1 MTCAT
6 STGRKPMYQPEPI
19 DTAHILLPDDIT
31 ELLERIAENTHEVWS
46 QQRMKEG
53 WTYGSSRSDT
63 DRKHPCLLPYD
74 ELPETEKVYDRIISE
89 NVLKVV
95 YALGYE
101 IKRKE
106 G

>member
-1 MTCAT
+1 
-6 STGRKPMYQPEPI
+6 MYQPEPI
-19 DTAHILLPDDIT
+19 DTAHILLPDDII

-46 QQRMKEG
+46 KQRMKEG
-53 WTYGSSRSDT
+53 WTYGTTRSDM
-63 DRKHPCLLPYD
+63 DMKHPGLVPYD
-74 ELPETEKVYDRIISE
+74 ELPESEKAYDRIISE
-89 NVLKVV
+89 NVLKMV